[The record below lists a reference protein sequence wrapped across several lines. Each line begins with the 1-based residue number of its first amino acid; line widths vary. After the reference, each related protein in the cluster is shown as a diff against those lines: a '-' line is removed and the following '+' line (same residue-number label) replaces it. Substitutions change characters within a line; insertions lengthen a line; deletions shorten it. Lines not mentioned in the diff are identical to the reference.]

1 MATYL
6 EIWAEA
12 HQTSVRIAAAIHRL
26 AENDA
31 VEVER
36 IWQDPTEDQV
46 KAIVELCAESNDANN
61 LFWNGAPLVK
71 LKR

>member
-12 HQTSVRIAAAIHRL
+12 HQTSVSIAAAIHRL
-26 AENDA
+26 AEDDA

-36 IWQDPTEDQV
+36 IWQDPTDEQV
-46 KAIVELCAESNDANN
+46 KAIVQLCAVSNDGEN

-71 LKR
+71 VKR

>member
-1 MATYL
+1 MTTYL

-12 HQTSVRIAAAIHRL
+12 HQTSERIAAAIHRL

-36 IWQDPTEDQV
+36 IWQDPTEEQV
-46 KAIVELCAESNDANN
+46 KAIFESCKGSSDVEN

-71 LKR
+71 VKR

>member
-12 HQTSVRIAAAIHRL
+12 HHTSEHIAAAIHRL
-26 AENDA
+26 ADNDA

-36 IWQDPTEDQV
+36 IWQHPTEAQR
-46 KAIVELCAESNDANN
+46 KAISKECAKSRDAHG
-61 LFWNGAPLVK
+61 LVWNGCPLGNVI
-71 LKR
+71 R

>member
-12 HQTSVRIAAAIHRL
+12 HHTSKPIAAAIHRL
-26 AENDA
+26 ADNDA

-36 IWQDPTEDQV
+36 IWQYPTEEQV
-46 KAIVELCAESNDANN
+46 KAIAQACEKSRDAHGLVWNDR
-61 LFWNGAPLVK
+61 PLGNVN
-71 LKR
+71 R